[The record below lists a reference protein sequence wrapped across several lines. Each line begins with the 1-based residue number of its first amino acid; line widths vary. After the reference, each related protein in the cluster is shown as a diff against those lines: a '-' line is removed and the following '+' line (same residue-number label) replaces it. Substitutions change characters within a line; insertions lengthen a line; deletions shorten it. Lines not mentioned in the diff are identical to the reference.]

1 MTLRLRHFR
10 MRAMTHNGLYG
21 TDIPF
26 EPGLNII
33 WADNTKGKSTCMQGM
48 LYALGLEKMLSPRR
62 EIPLPHAMTRYLRND
77 DDTSEEII
85 ESNVSLEIQNGAGQI
100 ITVHRTVVNNL
111 VDNRLITVQYGPG
124 LTGSSISPKQRDFFV
139 IDGGAAQREDGFHRF
154 LEDFLGWS
162 LPAVSRYDGPEGKLY
177 LETIFPLFW
186 IEQKSGWSAIPA
198 AIPTYLKIREVQK
211 RAVEFI
217 MNLDVY
223 QLELKRQRLRER
235 IDQNTHEWNSYIEEL
250 DRYAKRNFC
259 KIDALPHKPTVMVE
273 EIRKSYVGVIDGDQ
287 WMPLKDVVY
296 NLRKRLSELSKLPV
310 VTVGA
315 SAEALTQELEA
326 LNKEVEAQNRLR
338 IELYKAKQLKEVDIS
353 SLERRIKSISH
364 DIQKNQ
370 DVQKLHRY
378 SGRANVFPPDR
389 CPTCEQSLVDSLLS
403 QRVVATVMPIEDNI
417 EYLRSQIKM
426 FEGILEREKAE
437 LQKLMIRSEDARQ
450 SLMNLYSRIR
460 TVRSD
465 LVSSTGTPS
474 AAAVEERVRIET
486 RIRELEAVQDS
497 FEEIVERMVLLAED
511 LALILREMQ
520 ELPREKMSLEDHR
533 KFRDLTEVMRSLAK
547 GFGFSTF
554 NPEELEI
561 DEDTYRPQKEGY
573 EIGFETSASDA
584 IRLKWAYQ
592 FGLLE
597 LGRKHP
603 TNHPMLLVLDE
614 PRQQSSS
621 RVSFGKLLECAA
633 DYRAEDHQVVVATSE
648 DLGSLLGIISDIPC
662 KKNIFRGYVLKPI
675 DL

>member
-1 MTLRLRHFR
+1 VTLRLRHFR

-85 ESNVSLEIQNGAGQI
+85 ESNVSLEIENGAGQI

-124 LTGSSISPKQRDFFV
+124 LTGSSISLKRRDFFV

-217 MNLDVY
+217 MDLDVY

-378 SGRANVFPPDR
+378 SGRSNVFPPDR

-497 FEEIVERMVLLAED
+497 FEEIVERMVLLAEA

>member
-85 ESNVSLEIQNGAGQI
+85 ESNVSLEIENGAGQI

-124 LTGSSISPKQRDFFV
+124 LTGSSISLKRRDFFV

-217 MNLDVY
+217 MDLDVY

-378 SGRANVFPPDR
+378 SGRSNVFPPDR

-497 FEEIVERMVLLAED
+497 FEEIVERMVLLAEA